1 MININQE
8 NTTQSSALPKQHF
21 LTFADAAGL
30 LGSGNH
36 NRISQLVRDGH
47 LQAFKIPGVEK
58 TPCAQVGSVCSC
70 TSPASTCLLKQNNLT
85 TVSRFNFESIDRY
98 VSLVDA
104 TELLGFNNYQSVI
117 HLAGLASSR
126 YMTSPTPPG
135 NAFS

>member
-8 NTTQSSALPKQHF
+8 NTTQSSVLPKQHF

-58 TPCAQVGSVCSC
+58 PRVLKSEVCALALPQLRH
-70 TSPASTCLLKQNNLT
+70 AS
-85 TVSRFNFESIDRY
+85 
-98 VSLVDA
+98 
-104 TELLGFNNYQSVI
+104 
-117 HLAGLASSR
+117 
-126 YMTSPTPPG
+126 
-135 NAFS
+135 